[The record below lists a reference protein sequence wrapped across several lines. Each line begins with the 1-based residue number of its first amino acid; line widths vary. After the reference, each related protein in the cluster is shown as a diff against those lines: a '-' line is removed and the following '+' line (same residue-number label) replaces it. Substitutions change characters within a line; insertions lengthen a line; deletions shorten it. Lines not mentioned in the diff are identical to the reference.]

1 MHSGRLGSRTY
12 RKAGYRIHRHPCNV
26 YLSGGQTSDRQRAKA
41 PSWNPDVTSS
51 PRIRRRE
58 HPCGAI
64 PFRGVVGAA
73 VPHEQLDSLA
83 PRVVGERFRA
93 HETPFRKLSKNIDN
107 PPPRSKEIPIL
118 HMNFR
123 RDWITRC
130 MKLRNE
136 NGGFD

>member
-1 MHSGRLGSRTY
+1 MHSGRLGSWTY
-12 RKAGYRIHRHPCNV
+12 RKAGYRIHRHPGNV
-26 YLSGGQTSDRQRAKA
+26 YLSGRQTSDRQQAEARL
-41 PSWNPDVTSS
+41 WNPNATSS

-58 HPCGAI
+58 HPCGTI

-73 VPHEQLDSLA
+73 VPHEQLDSVT
-83 PRVVGERFRA
+83 PRVVGERFQA

-107 PPPRSKEIPIL
+107 SPRTKEIPIL
-118 HMNFR
+118 HMDFR